1 MVASDSFAEFL
12 RQQFAPLGRVTVRR
26 MFGETGVFSNGLMRG
41 MVTDDTLYVRVDDY
55 NRTVFNEAE
64 AEAPINYEKQGRT
77 IDLAFGRVP
86 EHCSTNPISS
96 SPGHARRGGGRRVA
110 AKRERP
116 APRRNQPLR
125 PHGGWPEP
133 AQRPGCQPAR
143 AAKRAKKSGS

>member
-12 RQQFAPLGRVTVRR
+12 REQFAPLGRVTVRR

-96 SPGHARRGGGRRVA
+96 SPGHARRWRGAPGRGEARTA
-110 AKRERP
+110 SAKAKSTP
-116 APRRNQPLR
+116 H
-125 PHGGWPEP
+125 PHGGLP
-133 AQRPGCQPAR
+133 
-143 AAKRAKKSGS
+143 